1 MFVLAVD
8 TSSKALSVALAEE
21 GKILGERQ
29 SFLGYNHSETLL
41 PTVMT
46 LLKDSGL
53 SLQELDLLACTTG
66 PGSFT
71 GIRIGLASMKTLAWE
86 LRKPLLGIS
95 SLAALA
101 EPLAFMQDAY
111 VLPVIDARGG
121 RVYSTLY
128 HQGKSLLPEKNRQ
141 AQNLIADIH
150 DCLSRSQEKSPARER
165 SQACLETSPLQPITL
180 VGDGSAAMLA
190 AAKEVLTSEAEA
202 ARPFIISD
210 GTSTSLHAAAVARLA
225 LKAFGQGAEGHW
237 EDVQANYCALSQPER
252 LSRA

>member
-46 LLKDSGL
+46 LLRDSGL

-86 LRKPLLGIS
+86 LGKPLLGIS

-101 EPLAFMQDAY
+101 EPLAFLQDAY
-111 VLPVIDARGG
+111 VLPVIDARGS
-121 RVYSTLY
+121 RVYSSLY
-128 HQGKSLLPEKNRQ
+128 QQSKPLLPEKNRQ
-141 AQNLIADIH
+141 AASLITDIRE
-150 DCLSRSQEKSPARER
+150 CLSPSQEKSPARER
-165 SQACLETSPLQPITL
+165 SQTYVETSSLQPIYL
-180 VGDGSAAMLA
+180 VGDGSAAVLS
-190 AAKEVLTSEAEA
+190 AAKEVLMTEAGV
-202 ARPFIISD
+202 ARPFIVSD

-225 LKAFGQGAEGHW
+225 LKAFAQGADGRW

>member
-141 AQNLIADIH
+141 AQNLIAEIH
-150 DCLSRSQEKSPARER
+150 DCLK
-165 SQACLETSPLQPITL
+165 QAESSATDLSHDRAEATPLRPITL
-180 VGDGSAAMLA
+180 VGDGSAAVLA
-190 AAKEVLTSEAEA
+190 AVNQVPATETEA
-202 ARPFIISD
+202 ARSFIVSD

-225 LKAFGQGAEGHW
+225 LKAFGQGAEGRW
-237 EDVQANYCALSQPER
+237 EEVQANYCALSQPER